1 VGASTSSRKT
11 TDGETKLEE
20 DMTVS
25 EMDTGRLLLQRM
37 LSSQAKAEILF
48 LFHRSPDLIDTL
60 EGIAEKI
67 GRDKDETSKEVED
80 LENLGVLNSLRRD
93 NVQVFVLDRY
103 RDRQIL
109 RTIAKYIRN
118 LEHY

>member
-1 VGASTSSRKT
+1 
-11 TDGETKLEE
+11 
-20 DMTVS
+20 MTVS